1 VQEEEMTMK
10 LRLTRWLDGIIC
22 AVGCLVSLA
31 VALPWI
37 RRPQGLPVTTV
48 VVAVAIVVISRVPMR
63 LPSQAGTVEITFAPA
78 ALVYVSLFTTLS
90 AAALLWL
97 VASIL
102 MFITERSKP
111 LADRV
116 FNIGC
121 VSLSGVFLLGIVSLH
136 HGLFEPGTLLLVA
149 AGCAAFFVVDM
160 FLTTLTLA
168 AARGIPMSGV
178 LQLSRIVVPLVCF
191 IGIDTLGYLAALL
204 EHAYPAWAM
213 SLLAVPLL
221 TIVVATRA
229 LGRAGE
235 SERRTKAIYAIV
247 QAASGVEGGPDIAE
261 LLVSTLSDLLPD
273 RVVLTREEAPDDD
286 EIGAPLSATDTN
298 ALWLVVGRGRG
309 YDFTAAEHESVRE
322 LTKVAV
328 EMIERQQLVGK
339 ITHLARFDV
348 LTGLTNRT
356 LFLDR
361 LEHALARTM
370 RGGGS
375 VAVLYCDLDGF
386 KGVNDRLGH
395 DAGDRVLVAVSE
407 RLSAQLRTSDTA
419 ARLGGDEFAILI
431 EEIEDVGVA
440 CELGER
446 IVESLQHPFE
456 IEGQIVRLG
465 MSVGVA
471 FTTYDLGAEE
481 LLHGADLA
489 MYSAKT
495 AGKNCVKV
503 FDTEMRHLTRRQL
516 VMEDELR
523 AALEDESL
531 WLAWQP
537 VVEVE
542 TGRLDGFEVLL
553 RWTHATL
560 GNIPPDTM
568 LPIATQIGLMP
579 EIGRWVLKE
588 GHRRAVTLSKVAG
601 RPLSLAVNV
610 AAEQLKDR
618 VFLAEVERLAA
629 DKRVRLIVELTEHSL
644 IDDEAAGPRL
654 DRLHDAGVGVAIDDF
669 GVGYSSISYL
679 HRFRCIDTVKI
690 DRSFILGLADDDR
703 MRALVQS
710 VNAMAKAFD
719 ATVVAE
725 GIEDLETLQEVRA
738 MGCQFGQG
746 YFLGRPEPFP
756 AALDLARR
764 GLASML
770 TPTAMI

>member
-1 VQEEEMTMK
+1 MN
-10 LRLTRWLDGIIC
+10 LRLGRWLDSAIC

-31 VALPWI
+31 VAIPWL
-37 RRPQGLPVTTV
+37 RHPRGLPLTTV
-48 VVAVAIVVISRVPMR
+48 VVAVAIVVISSVPMR
-63 LPSQAGTVEITFAPA
+63 LSSQAGVVEISFAPA
-78 ALVYVSLFTTLS
+78 ALVYVSLSTTTS

-102 MFITERSKP
+102 MFIVERSKP
-111 LADRV
+111 INDRL

-121 VSLSGVFLLGIVSLH
+121 VSLSGVVLLSIMSLH

-149 AGCAAFFVVDM
+149 AGCAGYFFVDM

-168 AARGIPMSGV
+168 SARGIAMSGV

-247 QAASGVEGGPDIAE
+247 QAASGVEGGPDIGQ
-261 LLVSTLSDLLPD
+261 LLVTTVSDLLPD
-273 RVVLTREEAPDDD
+273 RDVQTRQEQPSEA
-286 EIGAPLSATDTN
+286 EIGAPIAV
-298 ALWLVVGRGRG
+298 AGAAPAWLVVGRGQG
-309 YDFTAAEHESVRE
+309 YDFTTAENESVRE

-361 LEHALARTM
+361 LDHALAKTM

-431 EEIEDVGVA
+431 EEVEDIDMA
-440 CELGER
+440 CNLGER
-446 IVESLQHPFE
+446 IVEALQYPFD
-456 IEGQIVRLG
+456 IDGQVVRLG
-465 MSVGVA
+465 ISVGVA
-471 FTTYDLGAEE
+471 YTTHDIGAEE
-481 LLHGADLA
+481 LLHGADVA
-489 MYSAKT
+489 MYSAKA
-495 AGKNCVKV
+495 AGKNCVEV
-503 FDTEMRHLTRRQL
+503 FDAEMRHRTRRQL

-523 AALEDESL
+523 AAFESEAL

-537 VVEVE
+537 VVEIE

-553 RWTHATL
+553 RWTHPTL
-560 GNIPPDTM
+560 GNIPPDVM
-568 LPIATQIGLMP
+568 LPIASQIGLMP
-579 EIGRWVLKE
+579 EIGRWVLQE
-588 GHRRAVTLSKVAG
+588 GHRRARTLSQVAG

-618 VFLAEVERLAA
+618 IFLAEVERLAA
-629 DKRVRLIVELTEHSL
+629 DRRVRLIVELTEHSL

-690 DRSFILGLADDDR
+690 DRSFIVGLADDDR

-725 GIEDLETLQEVRA
+725 GIEDLETLEEVRA

-746 YFLGRPEPFP
+746 YYLGRPEPFP
-756 AALDLARR
+756 VALDLARR
-764 GLASML
+764 GLASLL
-770 TPTAMI
+770 TPTAML

>member
-1 VQEEEMTMK
+1 MT
-10 LRLTRWLDGIIC
+10 LRLGRWLDAAIC
-22 AVGCLVSLA
+22 AAGCLVSLA
-31 VALPWI
+31 VALPWL
-37 RRPQGLPVTTV
+37 RRPEGLSITTV
-48 VVAVAIVVISRVPMR
+48 VVAVAIVVISSVPMR
-63 LPSQAGTVEITFAPA
+63 LSSQAGVVEISFAPA
-78 ALVYVSLFTTLS
+78 ALVYVSLFTTTS

-102 MFITERSKP
+102 MFIVESSKP
-111 LADRV
+111 LNDRL

-121 VSLSGVFLLGIVSLH
+121 VSLSGLVLLGIMSLH
-136 HGLFEPGTLLLVA
+136 HGLFEPATLLLVA
-149 AGCAAFFVVDM
+149 AGCASYFLVDM

-168 AARGIPMSGV
+168 TARGIAMSGV

-204 EHAYPAWAM
+204 ENAYPSWAM

-221 TIVVATRA
+221 SIVVATRA

-247 QAASGVEGGPDIAE
+247 QAAGGVESGPDVGE
-261 LLVSTLSDLLPD
+261 LLVTTLSGLLPERD
-273 RVVLTREEAPDDD
+273 VRTRPEPPDDT
-286 EIGAPLSATDTN
+286 EIGAPMNVADGPGQ
-298 ALWLVVGRGRG
+298 WLVVGRGQG
-309 YDFTAAEHESVRE
+309 YDFNASENESVRE

-407 RLSAQLRTSDTA
+407 RLSAQLRTTDTA
-419 ARLGGDEFAILI
+419 ARLGGDEFAILV
-431 EEIEDVGVA
+431 EEVEDIGVA
-440 CELGER
+440 CNLGER
-446 IVESLQHPFE
+446 IVEALQFPFDV
-456 IEGQIVRLG
+456 EGQVVRLG
-465 MSVGVA
+465 ISVGVA
-471 FTTYDLGAEE
+471 FTTHDIGAEE

-489 MYSAKT
+489 MYSAKA
-495 AGKNCVKV
+495 AGKNCVEV
-503 FDTEMRHLTRRQL
+503 FDAEMRHRTRRQL

-523 AALEDESL
+523 SAFEDEAL

-537 VVEVE
+537 VVEIA

-553 RWTHATL
+553 RWTHPTL
-560 GNIPPDTM
+560 GNIPPNVM

-579 EIGRWVLKE
+579 EIGRWVLQE
-588 GHRRAVTLSKVAG
+588 GHRRARTLSQVAG

-618 VFLAEVERLAA
+618 IFLAEVERLAA
-629 DKRVRLIVELTEHSL
+629 DRRVRLIVELTEHSL

-690 DRSFILGLADDDR
+690 DRSFIAGLADDDR

-725 GIEDLETLQEVRA
+725 GIEDLETLEEIRA
-738 MGCQFGQG
+738 MGCQYGQG
-746 YFLGRPEPFP
+746 FFLGRPEPFP
-756 AALDLARR
+756 IALDLARR
-764 GLASML
+764 GLASL
-770 TPTAMI
+770 VAPPARL

>member
-1 VQEEEMTMK
+1 MT
-10 LRLTRWLDGIIC
+10 LRLGRWLDAIIC

-31 VALPWI
+31 VALPWL
-37 RRPQGLPVTTV
+37 RRPEGLPITTV
-48 VVAVAIVVISRVPMR
+48 VVAVAIVVISSVPMR
-63 LPSQAGTVEITFAPA
+63 LSSQAGVVEISFAPA
-78 ALVYVSLFTTLS
+78 ALVYVSLFTTTS

-102 MFITERSKP
+102 MFIVESSKP
-111 LADRV
+111 LNDRL

-121 VSLSGVFLLGIVSLH
+121 VSLSGLVLLGIMSLH
-136 HGLFEPGTLLLVA
+136 HGLFEPATLLLVA
-149 AGCAAFFVVDM
+149 AGCASYFLVDI

-168 AARGIPMSGV
+168 SAGNIPLSGV
-178 LQLSRIVVPLVCF
+178 LQPSRMFVPLACF
-191 IGIDTLGYLAALL
+191 IGIDTLGYLAALI
-204 EHAYPAWAM
+204 ENAYPAWAM

-247 QAASGVEGGPDIAE
+247 QAASGVEGGPDIGE
-261 LLVSTLSDLLPD
+261 LLVTTLSELLPD
-273 RVVLTREEAPDDD
+273 RAVLTREEPPEEA
-286 EIGAPLSATDTN
+286 EIGAPINVAGAAS
-298 ALWLVVGRGRG
+298 LWLVVQRGQG
-309 YDFTAAEHESVRE
+309 YDFTDAENESVLE

-328 EMIERQQLVGK
+328 EMIERQQLVGR

-361 LEHALARTM
+361 LEHAMARTM

-407 RLSAQLRTSDTA
+407 RLSAQLRTTDTA
-419 ARLGGDEFAILI
+419 ARLGGDEFAILV
-431 EEIEDVGVA
+431 EEVEDISVA
-440 CELGER
+440 CNLGER
-446 IVESLQHPFE
+446 IVEAMQFPFD
-456 IEGQIVRLG
+456 IEGQLVRLG
-465 MSVGVA
+465 ISVGVA
-471 FTTYDLGAEE
+471 FTTHDIGAEE

-489 MYSAKT
+489 MYSAKA
-495 AGKNCVKV
+495 AGKNCVEV
-503 FDTEMRHLTRRQL
+503 FDAEMRHRTRRQL

-523 AALEDESL
+523 SAFEDEAL

-537 VVEVE
+537 VVEIE

-553 RWTHATL
+553 RWTHPTL
-560 GNIPPDTM
+560 GNIPPNVM

-579 EIGRWVLKE
+579 EIGRWVLQE
-588 GHRRAVTLSKVAG
+588 GHRRARTLSKVAG
-601 RPLSLAVNV
+601 RPLSLAINV

-618 VFLAEVERLAA
+618 IFLAEVERLAA
-629 DKRVRLIVELTEHSL
+629 DRRVRMIVELTEHSL

-679 HRFRCIDTVKI
+679 HRFRCIDSVKI
-690 DRSFILGLADDDR
+690 DRSFIAGLVEDDR

-725 GIEDLETLQEVRA
+725 GIEDLETLEQIRA
-738 MGCQFGQG
+738 MGCRYGQG
-746 YFLGRPEPFP
+746 FFLGRPEPFP
-756 AALDLARR
+756 VALDLARR
-764 GLASML
+764 GLASL
-770 TPTAMI
+770 VAPPALL

>member
-1 VQEEEMTMK
+1 MT
-10 LRLTRWLDGIIC
+10 LRLVRWLDATIC
-22 AVGCLVSLA
+22 AVGCVLSLV
-31 VALPWI
+31 VALPWL
-37 RRPQGLPVTTV
+37 RRPEGLPITTV
-48 VVAVAIVVISRVPMR
+48 VVAVAIVVISSVPMR
-63 LPSQAGTVEITFAPA
+63 LSSQAGVVEISFAPA
-78 ALVYVSLFTTLS
+78 ALVYVSLFTTTS

-102 MFITERSKP
+102 MFIVEREKP
-111 LADRV
+111 MNDRL

-121 VSLSGVFLLGIVSLH
+121 VSLSGLVLLGIMSLH
-136 HGLFEPGTLLLVA
+136 HGLFEPETLLLVA
-149 AGCAAFFVVDM
+149 AGCASYFLVDM

-168 AARGIPMSGV
+168 TSRGIAMSSV
-178 LQLSRIVVPLVCF
+178 LQPSRIVVPLVCF

-204 EHAYPAWAM
+204 ENAYPAWAM
-213 SLLAVPLL
+213 GLLAVPLL

-247 QAASGVEGGPDIAE
+247 QAAGGVESGPDIGE
-261 LLVSTLSDLLPD
+261 LLVTTLSGLLPE
-273 RVVLTREEAPDDD
+273 REVHTSPEPPEDT
-286 EIGAPLSATDTN
+286 EIGAPMSMAD
-298 ALWLVVGRGRG
+298 APAQWLVVGRGQG
-309 YDFTAAEHESVRE
+309 YDFSPSESESVRE

-395 DAGDRVLVAVSE
+395 DAGDQVLVAVSE
-407 RLSAQLRTSDTA
+407 RLSAQLRTTDTA
-419 ARLGGDEFAILI
+419 ARLGGDEFAILV
-431 EEIEDVGVA
+431 EEVDDIGVA
-440 CELGER
+440 CNLGER
-446 IVESLQHPFE
+446 IVEALQFPFD
-456 IEGQIVRLG
+456 IEGQVVRLG
-465 MSVGVA
+465 ISVGVA
-471 FTTYDLGAEE
+471 FTTHDIGAEE

-489 MYSAKT
+489 MYSAKA
-495 AGKNCVKV
+495 AGKNCVEV
-503 FDTEMRHLTRRQL
+503 FDAEMRHRTRRQL

-523 AALEDESL
+523 SAFEDEAL

-537 VVEVE
+537 VVEIE

-553 RWTHATL
+553 RWTHPTL
-560 GNIPPDTM
+560 GNIPPNVM
-568 LPIATQIGLMP
+568 LPIAIQIGLMP
-579 EIGRWVLKE
+579 EIGRWVLQE
-588 GHRRAVTLSKVAG
+588 GHRRARTLSQVAG
-601 RPLSLAVNV
+601 RPLSLAINV

-618 VFLAEVERLAA
+618 IFLAEVERLAA
-629 DKRVRLIVELTEHSL
+629 DRRVRLIVELTEHSL

-679 HRFRCIDTVKI
+679 HRFRCIDSVKI
-690 DRSFILGLADDDR
+690 DRSFIAGLAADDR

-725 GIEDLETLQEVRA
+725 GIEDLETLEEIRA
-738 MGCQFGQG
+738 MGCQYGQG

-756 AALDLARR
+756 IALDLARR
-764 GLASML
+764 GLASL
-770 TPTAMI
+770 VAPPALL